1 LPADTHATERRQE
14 SRRMKLYLISL
25 YQPGD
30 GTPAPPEILEPVMR
44 EMFAIKRELEAAGSW
59 VFAGGLHPPSTATVL
74 KAAAN
79 DVMITDGPFV
89 EGKEHLGGFTI
100 LRATDL
106 DAALEW
112 GKRYARAAPGLTIE
126 VRPFQGE
133 ADD

>member
-1 LPADTHATERRQE
+1 
-14 SRRMKLYLISL
+14 MKLYLISI

-30 GTPAPPEILEPVMR
+30 GTPPPPEILEPVMR
-44 EMFAIKRELEAAGSW
+44 EMGIIRHELEAAGSW

-74 KAAAN
+74 RAAGD
-79 DVMITDGPFV
+79 DVLVTDGPFV

-100 LRATDL
+100 IKAPDL

-112 GKRYARAAPGLTIE
+112 GRRYARAAPALSIE

-133 ADD
+133 AAE

>member
-1 LPADTHATERRQE
+1 
-14 SRRMKLYLISL
+14 MKLYLISL

-44 EMFAIKRELEAAGSW
+44 EMYAIKQELEAAGSW

-74 KAAAN
+74 KATAD
-79 DVMITDGPFV
+79 DVVLTDGPFV

-100 LRATDL
+100 LKANDL
-106 DAALEW
+106 DDARTW
-112 GKRYARAAPGLTIE
+112 GLRYARAAPGLTIE

-133 ADD
+133 A

>member
-1 LPADTHATERRQE
+1 MPTDTRAADRRQE
-14 SRRMKLYLISL
+14 PARRKRYLISI

-44 EMFAIKRELEAAGSW
+44 EMFAIKRELEAQGSW

-74 KAAAN
+74 KAAGD
-79 DVMITDGPFV
+79 DVLLTDGPFV

-100 LRATDL
+100 IKAPDL
-106 DAALEW
+106 DAALAW
-112 GKRYARAAPGLTIE
+112 GRRYARAAPGLSIE

-133 ADD
+133 AEG

>member
-1 LPADTHATERRQE
+1 
-14 SRRMKLYLISL
+14 MKLYLISM

-44 EMFAIKRELEAAGSW
+44 EMYAIKRELEAAGNW

-74 KAAAN
+74 RAAGD
-79 DVMITDGPFV
+79 DVLLTDGPFV

-100 LRATDL
+100 LKAPDL
-106 DAALEW
+106 DAALAW
-112 GKRYARAAPGLTIE
+112 GRRYARAAPGLSIE

-133 ADD
+133 AEG